1 MAHTSLHARPDPVF
15 IVAVVFLLILC
26 IAGAG
31 LVGAIIGTL
40 WMGAYPGGYL
50 AWPGAIFGVLG
61 FLVHFRAM
69 MRKRSQMPSNPTPDA
84 DVRDVPPTGVNS
96 S

>member
-1 MAHTSLHARPDPVF
+1 MAHTPLHARPDPVF
-15 IVAVVFLLILC
+15 IVAVVFLLFLW

-61 FLVHFRAM
+61 FP
-69 MRKRSQMPSNPTPDA
+69 RSLQSNDA
-84 DVRDVPPTGVNS
+84 QTLANAI
-96 S
+96 